1 MKVLVTGG
9 AGYIGSIA
17 SHFLAENGF
26 ETIVLDDLS
35 LGHEPAVPKKARF
48 YRQSLLEKNGLNK
61 IFEKEKPEAVFH
73 FAAFSI
79 VPESVQKPLLYY
91 QNNVGGAA
99 NLLEAM
105 QKNGCNKIVFS
116 SSAAVYGNPERVPIE
131 ETSPINPINPYGHSK
146 QWIEQM
152 IADSGMEFVFLRYFN
167 AAGAAFGV
175 GESHSPE
182 THLVPLV
189 LKTAKGERKEISVF
203 GNKYPTKDGT
213 CIRDYVHVRDIARA
227 HVLALEYLEKKQKPD
242 CFNLGTAK
250 GFSVKEIIQA
260 AEEITKKRVP
270 TKTALPREGDTAV
283 LVASNQKAKQK
294 LGWKPEFG
302 LKEIIESAWLWEQNK
317 KF

>member
-17 SHFLAENGF
+17 SHFLAEKGF
-26 ETIVLDDLS
+26 ETIVVDDLS
-35 LGHEPAVPKKARF
+35 LGHRQAVPAKARF
-48 YRQSLLEKNGLNK
+48 YRQSLLEKNGLNR

-79 VPESVQKPLLYY
+79 VPESIQKPVLYY

-105 QKNGCNKIVFS
+105 QKNGCQKIVFS
-116 SSAAVYGNPERVPIE
+116 STASVYGNPTSVPIE
-131 ETSPINPINPYGHSK
+131 ETAETKPINPYGRTK
-146 QWIEQM
+146 LWIEQM
-152 IADSGMEFVFLRYFN
+152 IADAGLESVFLRYFN

-182 THLVPLV
+182 THLIPLV
-189 LKTAKGERKEISVF
+189 LKTAKGERKSLSVF
-203 GNKYPTKDGT
+203 GTHYPTKDGT
-213 CIRDYVHVRDIARA
+213 CIRDYVHVLDIAKA
-227 HVLALEYLEKKQKPD
+227 HELALEYLKKEQKSG
-242 CFNLGTAK
+242 CFNLGTEK
-250 GFSVKEIIQA
+250 RYSVTEIIQTT
-260 AEEITKKRVP
+260 EKITKKTIP
-270 TKTALPREGDTAV
+270 IENASPRKGDPAV
-283 LVASNQKAKQK
+283 LVASNQKARKK

-302 LKEIIESAWLWEQNK
+302 LGEIIESAWHWEQNK

>member
-17 SHFLAENGF
+17 SHFLAEKGF
-26 ETIVLDDLS
+26 ETVVVDDLS
-35 LGHEPAVPKKARF
+35 LGHELAVPHQARF

-79 VPESVQKPLLYY
+79 VPESVQKPLVYY

-105 QKNGCNKIVFS
+105 QKTGCGKIVFS
-116 SSAAVYGNPERVPIE
+116 SSAAVYGNPERVPIG
-131 ETSPINPINPYGHSK
+131 ETEPTNPINPYGRSK
-146 QWIEQM
+146 LWIEQM
-152 IADSGMEFVFLRYFN
+152 IADAGMEFVFLRYFN

-189 LKTAKGERKEISVF
+189 MKTANGERESISIF
-203 GNKYPTKDGT
+203 GNQYPTKDGT
-213 CIRDYVHVRDIARA
+213 CIRDYVHVQDIARA
-227 HVLALEYLEKKQKPD
+227 HALALDYLEKKGKPD

-250 GFSVKEIIQA
+250 GYSVKEIIQA
-260 AEEITKKRVP
+260 AEEITKK
-270 TKTALPREGDTAV
+270 TG
-283 LVASNQKAKQK
+283 SNQNRFAP
-294 LGWKPEFG
+294 GRRSCG
-302 LKEIIESAWLWEQNK
+302 TGCI
-317 KF
+317 